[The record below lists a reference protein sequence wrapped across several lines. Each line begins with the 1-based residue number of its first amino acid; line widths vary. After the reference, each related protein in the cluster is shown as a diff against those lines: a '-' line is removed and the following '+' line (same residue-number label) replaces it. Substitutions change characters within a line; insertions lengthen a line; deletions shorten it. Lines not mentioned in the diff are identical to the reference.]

1 MTKADTIFKE
11 YIRKIMEEGVWSEQA
26 RPKYKDGRTANS
38 KYITGAFMEFD
49 LAKGEF
55 PITTLRP
62 IAIKSAIK
70 EMLWIYQDQSNRLD
84 VLEDKY
90 NVHYWNDWEV
100 GNSRTI
106 GQRYGAVVKKHDIT
120 NKILKQ
126 LEANPWNRR
135 NIISLWD
142 YDAFEETDGLLP
154 CAFQTMF
161 DVRRVDGEIYL
172 DATLTQRSNDM
183 LVAHHIN
190 AMQYVALQMM
200 IAKHFGWKVGKFFY
214 FINNLHIY
222 DNQFEQAE
230 ELLRREPSDCQPH
243 LVLNVPDGTNF
254 FDIKPEDFELVDYD
268 PVKPQL
274 KFDLAI

>member
-1 MTKADTIFKE
+1 MTKADIVFKE

-70 EMLWIYQDQSNRLD
+70 EMLWIYQDQSNSLD
-84 VLEDKY
+84 VLEEKY
-90 NVHYWNDWEV
+90 NVHYWNDWDV
-100 GNSRTI
+100 GDSRTI

-142 YDAFEETDGLLP
+142 YDAFEETEGLLP

-161 DVRRVDGEIYL
+161 DVRRVEGEIYL

-230 ELLRREPSDCQPH
+230 ELLRREATNCQPR

>member
-1 MTKADTIFKE
+1 MTKADKVFKE

-70 EMLWIYQDQSNRLD
+70 EMLWIYQDQSNSLD
-84 VLEDKY
+84 ILEEKY

-100 GNSRTI
+100 GDSRTI

-142 YDAFEETDGLLP
+142 YDAFEETEGLLP

-161 DVRRVDGEIYL
+161 DVRRVEGEIYL

-230 ELLRREPSDCQPH
+230 ELLRREATNCQPR

-268 PVKPQL
+268 PVKTQL

>member
-126 LEANPWNRR
+126 LEDNPWNRR

-142 YDAFEETDGLLP
+142 YEAFEETEGLLP

-200 IAKHFGWKVGKFFY
+200 IAKHFGWKVGRFFY

-230 ELLRREPSDCQPH
+230 ELLRREPSDCRPH